1 MKKLFKNSLFY
12 FVVLALAVGNSF
24 VSISFDFG
32 PNIAKA
38 QEQETELEN
47 SNSVPVFSEWCS
59 ALRGI
64 VTYAEQNQLF
74 SNVADLSDDGAI
86 SLSDLGEL
94 AGLYDQGNDEN
105 CYKAFED
112 PEGDFNFS
120 CENYLDVNW
129 CEGLFQG
136 LKDSNGSQ
144 RGDYNYSEIF
154 DISDDGVISLTDV
167 GMLAA
172 MNGDR
177 ATCYQEYIPPF
188 FSCDEP
194 INFCGDGVINEG
206 ETCDDANQS
215 DGDGC
220 TANCSLETTYQCE
233 DLSSQN
239 GWYGEYFNYLSSHP
253 DMNLPGDQW
262 PDDGHGDP
270 MGLSWN
276 TDWYDNSYF
285 KFNRVDSNLEFGG
298 DFFPFDMAA
307 EELNDGHDYHFGIHW
322 RAEVSASEP
331 GNYDFSAT
339 SDDDI
344 WVYLDG
350 VLVAENPGIHAPEIL
365 NGQLALD
372 SNPHIVDIFFAE
384 RHTVLSHMSFAFADE
399 RLSIVPM
406 PEDCQEEPE
415 NPYSPYCGDGVIN
428 QEWEQCDLGRVATLN
443 SLSTVGCSEQCQYLV
458 PPQECSDLTLAKIH
472 FDDVRNWD
480 EGNMTSDLFLG
491 SDSYK
496 IPADVWFPLYW
507 NGLYLLD
514 ADLASSTYED
524 VAGLAVQRLENS
536 LRMVMHDTSVDTD
549 KEHIDGYI
557 EFYNAS
563 LVNQRSDDSSAYPGD
578 NKMENGFD
586 GTGLGQY
593 NAGNDEVWQQDNR
606 SHFWLTTMRAD
617 DGYYSDWLITEDCQ
631 SEPFCGNQIV
641 ELGEE
646 CDGSAPISCITDAGY
661 AGLQTCNMPYT
672 GPTLQS
678 VDDIA
683 LYCVWN
689 PCQTDEYCGDNIING
704 NEACDDGVNGS
715 TTCSI
720 SCQNITPP
728 APEGGGGGGGGGS
741 NPPDVSN
748 VLVNTNCQNTQIS
761 WNTSKDSLTRLLYGE
776 TTDLSSEYISVDYKA
791 SHIVNLESLKPNTKY
806 YYIVHTRGY
815 DGMTAFDSVRSFIT
829 PSAESCGLVLGEKI
843 EEEQDQAQAPT
854 MPQVLGT
861 REYTC
866 DFHRPSNSSGV
877 DADIAGIFNFPD
889 GTLIRHE
896 CDPEMKVYIIRDQQ
910 KWHIPNLNYLSK
922 YYLGKRIYNID
933 RLALELYKDWTGQVS
948 GVKEYPDGS
957 LLRSKDMK
965 IYVIKDGHK
974 QYINNLEELKKYA
987 GQDIFDVSDEVINQ
1001 Y

>member
-38 QEQETELEN
+38 QEQEPELEN

-59 ALRGI
+59 ALLGI
-64 VTYAEQNQLF
+64 VTYAEQNQIF
-74 SNVADLSDDGAI
+74 SNVADLNDNEIIDLSDVGAI
-86 SLSDLGEL
+86 
-94 AGLYDQGNDEN
+94 AGLYGQGNNDN
-105 CYKAFED
+105 CYKAFEN
-112 PEGDFNFS
+112 PEGDFHFS

-154 DISDDGVISLTDV
+154 DISDDGVINLTDV
-167 GMLAA
+167 GMLAT

-177 ATCYQEYIPPF
+177 ETCYQEYIPPF

-239 GWYGEYFNYLSSHP
+239 GWYGEYFNYLASHP

-276 TDWYDNSYF
+276 TDWYDSSYF

-298 DFFPFDMAA
+298 NFFPFDMAA

-365 NGQLALD
+365 NGQLVLD

-384 RHTVLSHMSFAFADE
+384 RHTVLSHMSFAFTDE

-406 PEDCQEEPE
+406 PEDCQEEP
-415 NPYSPYCGDGVIN
+415 V
-428 QEWEQCDLGRVATLN
+428 
-443 SLSTVGCSEQCQYLV
+443 
-458 PPQECSDLTLAKIH
+458 
-472 FDDVRNWD
+472 
-480 EGNMTSDLFLG
+480 
-491 SDSYK
+491 
-496 IPADVWFPLYW
+496 
-507 NGLYLLD
+507 
-514 ADLASSTYED
+514 
-524 VAGLAVQRLENS
+524 
-536 LRMVMHDTSVDTD
+536 
-549 KEHIDGYI
+549 
-557 EFYNAS
+557 
-563 LVNQRSDDSSAYPGD
+563 
-578 NKMENGFD
+578 
-586 GTGLGQY
+586 
-593 NAGNDEVWQQDNR
+593 
-606 SHFWLTTMRAD
+606 
-617 DGYYSDWLITEDCQ
+617 
-631 SEPFCGNQIV
+631 CGNQIV

-646 CDGSAPISCITDAGY
+646 CDGSAAISCITDAGY
-661 AGLQTCNMPYT
+661 SGLKTCNMPYT
-672 GPTLQS
+672 ELTLQS
-678 VDDIA
+678 VEDIA

-689 PCQTDEYCGDNIING
+689 SCQTDEYCGDSIING

-715 TTCSI
+715 STCSV
-720 SCQNITPP
+720 SCQNIVPP
-728 APEGGGGGGGGGS
+728 ASGGGGGS

-761 WNTSKDSLTRLLYGE
+761 WNTSKDSLTKLLYGE
-776 TTDLSSEYISVDYKA
+776 TTELDTEYKSVDYKA
-791 SHIVNLESLKPNTKY
+791 NHIVNLESLKPNTKY

-843 EEEQDQAQAPT
+843 EEEQEQAQAPT

-866 DFHRPSNSSGV
+866 NFQRPGGSSGV

-922 YYLGKRIYNID
+922 YYFGKRIYNID
-933 RLALELYKDWTGQVS
+933 RLALELYKDWTGKVS

-957 LLRSKDMK
+957 LLRSRDMK
-965 IYVIKDGHK
+965 IYIIENGKKV
-974 QYINNLEELKKYA
+974 YISNLEELKKYA
-987 GQDIFDVSDEVINQ
+987 GQDIFDVSDEVISQ